1 MIMNN
6 KMCPLFSAFIILLST
21 VVLNSCSSARRS
33 EPIKGPLKLSTAE
46 LTEGKKHF
54 DRYCNSCHPGGEA
67 GLGPAL
73 NNKSIVP
80 SFIIKFQVRNGLG
93 KMPSFS
99 REQIPPDELDKIV
112 KYIKVLQQHG

>member
-1 MIMNN
+1 MTMN
-6 KMCPLFSAFIILLST
+6 KTFSYFSVLIIIFSAIM
-21 VVLNSCSSARRS
+21 LNGCSSARRS
-33 EPIKGPLKLSTAE
+33 EPIKGPLRLSTAE
-46 LTEGKKHF
+46 LAEGKENF

-73 NNKSIVP
+73 NNKSVVP

-99 REQIPPDELDKIV
+99 REQLPPDELDKIV
-112 KYIKVLQQHG
+112 KYIKALQKHG